1 MAGGSKM
8 SKRSRLYESESEEMS
23 EQDNLEVF
31 SLFVLLFVLVLSCF
45 RWLCK

>member
-23 EQDNLEVF
+23 EPDDNLEVC
-31 SLFVLLFVLVLSCF
+31 VAIVLV
-45 RWLCK
+45 